1 MMFKEQ
7 FGGGWG
13 SGLIPGI
20 RNNPN
25 IETDDQVEKCQ
36 HELRTSDWL
45 SGKTESGR
53 LPRANRDSTNT
64 T

>member
-1 MMFKEQ
+1 MFKEQ

-13 SGLIPGI
+13 SGPIPGI
-20 RNNPN
+20 RNNPI
-25 IETDDQVEKCQ
+25 IETNDQVEKWA
-36 HELRTSDWL
+36 TSDWL

-64 T
+64 M